1 MKPLDYLQIRCLG
14 HSPLREY
21 SFGEQKPVQRC
32 SLFLCFFQAH
42 PHRHKRG
49 LKDVTLLELSN
60 R

>member
-1 MKPLDYLQIRCLG
+1 LTIYRFVALG
-14 HSPLREY
+14 TALSSEY